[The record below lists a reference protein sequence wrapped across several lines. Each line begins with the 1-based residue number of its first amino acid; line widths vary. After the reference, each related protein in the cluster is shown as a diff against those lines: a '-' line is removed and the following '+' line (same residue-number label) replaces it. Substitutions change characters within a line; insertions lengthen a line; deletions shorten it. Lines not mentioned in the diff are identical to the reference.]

1 MSAAAPKK
9 TLTAAERQAKLQE
22 MLAKEEREAAE
33 RKQKLTEQIAAQ
45 AAKAEAEAVA
55 AAAKAQ
61 RNASLAAFGVP
72 VMKKSAAR
80 MTAAQRLALMMA
92 QNEGRATNVVDPAA
106 VKKAAEEAF
115 KSLAAPQKIE
125 YLRAKAAA
133 DVAEAEAKLAVYR
146 AKVDERLAR
155 DIAAVHKEVGDPAGA
170 LSDLVSAMASSSSM
184 AASSSSMAASPSAA
198 KAARRTTQQVFN
210 NLQRELAYEEG
221 RVARRARGEQV
232 SPRLKKTLKTTPE
245 RVLKLRANLASS
257 QMKLNSAATRKLAS
271 VAKKTSTKQKA
282 NSNAAALEAY
292 MAARAEKK
300 KAESGAASSRSNE

>member
-9 TLTAAERQAKLQE
+9 TLTAAERAVKLQA
-22 MLAKEEREAAE
+22 MLAKEEQEAAE

-45 AAKAEAEAVA
+45 AAKAEVEAVTL
-55 AAAKAQ
+55 AAKAQ

-72 VMKKSAAR
+72 VVKKSAAR

-92 QNEGRATNVVDPAA
+92 QNEGVATNVVDPAA
-106 VKKAAEEAF
+106 VKRAAEEAF
-115 KSLAAPQKIE
+115 KSLAAPQKVE

-146 AKVDERLAR
+146 AKVEERLAR
-155 DIAAVHKEVGDPAGA
+155 EIAAVHKEAGSPTEA
-170 LSDLVSAMASSSSM
+170 LSDLVSAM
-184 AASSSSMAASPSAA
+184 ASSSSMAASPSAA

-232 SPRLKKTLKTTPE
+232 SPRPKKTLKSTPE

-271 VAKKTSTKQKA
+271 ASKKSSTKEKA

-292 MAARAEKK
+292 MKARAEKK
-300 KAESGAASSRSNE
+300 KGESGAASASSRSNE

>member
-1 MSAAAPKK
+1 MSAAPKK
-9 TLTAAERQAKLQE
+9 ALTAAERQAKLQA
-22 MLAKEEREAAE
+22 MLAKEEQEAAE

-55 AAAKAQ
+55 LAAKAQ

-155 DIAAVHKEVGDPAGA
+155 DIAAVHKEAGSPAEA
-170 LSDLVSAMASSSSM
+170 LSDLVSAMASSSS
-184 AASSSSMAASPSAA
+184 SSMAASPASA
-198 KAARRTTQQVFN
+198 KSVRRTTQQVFN

-245 RVLKLRANLASS
+245 RVEKLRANLASS

-271 VAKKTSTKQKA
+271 AAKKTSTKQKA

-300 KAESGAASSRSNE
+300 KAESGAASASSRSNE

>member
-9 TLTAAERQAKLQE
+9 TLTAAERQAKLQA
-22 MLAKEEREAAE
+22 MLAKEEQEAAE

-55 AAAKAQ
+55 LAAKAS

-72 VMKKSAAR
+72 VVKKSAAR

-115 KSLAAPQKIE
+115 KALAAPQKIE

-133 DVAEAEAKLAVYR
+133 DVAEAEAKLVVYR
-146 AKVDERLAR
+146 VKVEERLAR
-155 DIAAVHKEVGDPAGA
+155 EIAAVQKEAGSPTEA

-184 AASSSSMAASPSAA
+184 AASPAAA

-245 RVLKLRANLASS
+245 RVEKLRANLASS

-271 VAKKTSTKQKA
+271 AARKTSTKQKS

-300 KAESGAASSRSNE
+300 KSESGAAAASSRSNE

>member
-1 MSAAAPKK
+1 MSAAPKK
-9 TLTAAERQAKLQE
+9 ALTAAERQAKLQD

-55 AAAKAQ
+55 LAAKAS

-72 VMKKSAAR
+72 VVKKSAAR

-115 KSLAAPQKIE
+115 KALAAPQKIE

-133 DVAEAEAKLAVYR
+133 DVAEAEAKLVVYR
-146 AKVDERLAR
+146 VKVEERLAR
-155 DIAAVHKEVGDPAGA
+155 EIAAVQKEAGSPTEA

-184 AASSSSMAASPSAA
+184 AASPAAA

-245 RVLKLRANLASS
+245 RVEKLRANLASS

-271 VAKKTSTKQKA
+271 AARKTSTKQKS

-300 KAESGAASSRSNE
+300 KSESGAAAASSRSNE

>member
-9 TLTAAERQAKLQE
+9 TLTAAERQAKLQA
-22 MLAKEEREAAE
+22 MLAKEEQEAAE

-55 AAAKAQ
+55 LAAKAQ

-72 VMKKSAAR
+72 VVKKSAAR

-115 KSLAAPQKIE
+115 KALAAPQKIE

-133 DVAEAEAKLAVYR
+133 DVAEAEAKLVVYR
-146 AKVDERLAR
+146 VKVEERLAR
-155 DIAAVHKEVGDPAGA
+155 EIAAVQKEAGSPTEA

-184 AASSSSMAASPSAA
+184 AASPAAA

-245 RVLKLRANLASS
+245 RVEKLRGNLASS

-271 VAKKTSTKQKA
+271 AAKKTSTKQKA

-300 KAESGAASSRSNE
+300 KSESGAASASSRSNE

>member
-1 MSAAAPKK
+1 MSAAPKK
-9 TLTAAERQAKLQE
+9 TLTAAERQAKLQA
-22 MLAKEEREAAE
+22 MLAKEEQEAAE

-55 AAAKAQ
+55 AAAKAS

-155 DIAAVHKEVGDPAGA
+155 DIAAVHKEAGSPAEA
-170 LSDLVSAMASSSSM
+170 LSDLVSAMASSSS
-184 AASSSSMAASPSAA
+184 SSMAASPASA
-198 KAARRTTQQVFN
+198 KSVRRTTQQVFN

-245 RVLKLRANLASS
+245 RVEKLRANLASS

-271 VAKKTSTKQKA
+271 AAKKTSTKQKA

-300 KAESGAASSRSNE
+300 KAEASGAAAARHNNNE

>member
-9 TLTAAERQAKLQE
+9 TLTAAERQAKLQA
-22 MLAKEEREAAE
+22 MLAKEEQEAAE

-55 AAAKAQ
+55 LAAKAQ

-72 VMKKSAAR
+72 VVKKSAAR

-115 KSLAAPQKIE
+115 KALAAPQKIE

-133 DVAEAEAKLAVYR
+133 DVAEAEAKLVVYR
-146 AKVDERLAR
+146 VKVEERLAR
-155 DIAAVHKEVGDPAGA
+155 EIAAVHKEAGSPTEA

-184 AASSSSMAASPSAA
+184 AASPAAA

-245 RVLKLRANLASS
+245 RVEKLRANLASS

-271 VAKKTSTKQKA
+271 AARKTSTKQKS

-300 KAESGAASSRSNE
+300 KAESSGAAAASSRSNE

>member
-1 MSAAAPKK
+1 MSAAPKK
-9 TLTAAERQAKLQE
+9 ALTAAERQAKLQD

-55 AAAKAQ
+55 LAAKAS

-72 VMKKSAAR
+72 VVKKSAAR

-92 QNEGRATNVVDPAA
+92 QNEGRATNVVDPTA

-115 KSLAAPQKIE
+115 KALAAPQKVE

-133 DVAEAEAKLAVYR
+133 DVAEAEAKLVVYR
-146 AKVDERLAR
+146 TKVEERLAR
-155 DIAAVHKEVGDPAGA
+155 EIAAVHKEAGSPTEA
-170 LSDLVSAMASSSSM
+170 LSDLVSAMASSSS
-184 AASSSSMAASPSAA
+184 SSMAASPAAA

-245 RVLKLRANLASS
+245 RVEKLRSNLASS

-271 VAKKTSTKQKA
+271 AAKKTSTKQKA

-300 KAESGAASSRSNE
+300 KSESGAAASASSRSNE

>member
-1 MSAAAPKK
+1 MSAAPKK
-9 TLTAAERQAKLQE
+9 TLTAAERQAKLQA
-22 MLAKEEREAAE
+22 MLAKEEQEAAE

-55 AAAKAQ
+55 ATAKAS

-155 DIAAVHKEVGDPAGA
+155 DIAAVHKEAGSPAEA
-170 LSDLVSAMASSSSM
+170 LSELVSAMASSSS
-184 AASSSSMAASPSAA
+184 SSMAASPASA
-198 KAARRTTQQVFN
+198 KSVRRTTQQVFN

-282 NSNAAALEAY
+282 NNNAAALEAY

-300 KAESGAASSRSNE
+300 KAESGAASASSRSNE

>member
-1 MSAAAPKK
+1 MSAAPKK
-9 TLTAAERQAKLQE
+9 ALTAAERQAKLQD

-55 AAAKAQ
+55 LAAKAS

-72 VMKKSAAR
+72 VVKKSAAR

-115 KSLAAPQKIE
+115 KALAAPQKVE

-133 DVAEAEAKLAVYR
+133 DVAEAEAKLVVYR
-146 AKVDERLAR
+146 VKVEERLAR
-155 DIAAVHKEVGDPAGA
+155 EIAAVHKEAGSPTEA
-170 LSDLVSAMASSSSM
+170 LSDLVSAMASSSS
-184 AASSSSMAASPSAA
+184 SSMAASPAAA

-245 RVLKLRANLASS
+245 RVEKLRTNLATS
-257 QMKLNSAATRKLAS
+257 QMKLNSAATRKRAS
-271 VAKKTSTKQKA
+271 AAKKTSTKQKA

-300 KAESGAASSRSNE
+300 KSESGAAAASSRSNE

>member
-9 TLTAAERQAKLQE
+9 TLTAAERQAKLQD
-22 MLAKEEREAAE
+22 MLAKGEREAAE

-61 RNASLAAFGVP
+61 RNASLAVFGVP
-72 VMKKSAAR
+72 VAQKSKAR
-80 MTAAQRLALMMA
+80 MSAAQRLEMLMA

-115 KSLAAPQKIE
+115 KALAAPQKIE

-146 AKVDERLAR
+146 SKVEERLAR
-155 DIAAVHKEVGDPAGA
+155 EIAAVHKEAGSPTEA
-170 LSDLVSAMASSSSM
+170 LSDLVSAMS
-184 AASSSSMAASPSAA
+184 SSSSMAASPAAA

-245 RVLKLRANLASS
+245 RVEKLRANLASS
-257 QMKLNSAATRKLAS
+257 QMKLNSAATRKLESERKKSAS
-271 VAKKTSTKQKA
+271 KLKA

-292 MAARAEKK
+292 MRARAEKK
-300 KAESGAASSRSNE
+300 KAESSGAAAASSRSNE

>member
-9 TLTAAERQAKLQE
+9 TLTAAERQAKLQA
-22 MLAKEEREAAE
+22 MLAKEEQEAAE

-55 AAAKAQ
+55 LAAKAQ

-72 VMKKSAAR
+72 VVKKSAAR

-115 KSLAAPQKIE
+115 KALAAPQKVE

-133 DVAEAEAKLAVYR
+133 DVAEAEAKLVVYR
-146 AKVDERLAR
+146 VKVEERLAR
-155 DIAAVHKEVGDPAGA
+155 EIAAVQKEAGSPTEA

-184 AASSSSMAASPSAA
+184 AASPAAA

-245 RVLKLRANLASS
+245 RVEKLRANLASS

-271 VAKKTSTKQKA
+271 AARKTSTKQKS

-300 KAESGAASSRSNE
+300 KSESGAAAASSRSNE

>member
-1 MSAAAPKK
+1 MSAAPKK
-9 TLTAAERQAKLQE
+9 TLTAAERQAKLQA
-22 MLAKEEREAAE
+22 MLAKEEQEAAE

-55 AAAKAQ
+55 LAAKAS

-72 VMKKSAAR
+72 VVKKSAAR

-115 KSLAAPQKIE
+115 KALAAPQKVE

-133 DVAEAEAKLAVYR
+133 DVAEAEAKLVVYR
-146 AKVDERLAR
+146 VKVEERLAR
-155 DIAAVHKEVGDPAGA
+155 EIAAVHKEAGSPTEA

-184 AASSSSMAASPSAA
+184 AASPAAA

-245 RVLKLRANLASS
+245 RVEKLRANLASS

-271 VAKKTSTKQKA
+271 AAKKTSTKQKA

-300 KAESGAASSRSNE
+300 KSESGAASASSRSNNA

>member
-1 MSAAAPKK
+1 MSTPKK
-9 TLTAAERQAKLQE
+9 TLTAAERQAKLQA
-22 MLAKEEREAAE
+22 MLAKEEQEAAE

-55 AAAKAQ
+55 LAAKAQ

-72 VMKKSAAR
+72 VGSAPKR
-80 MTAAQRLALMMA
+80 LTAEQKLRLMMA

-115 KSLAAPQKIE
+115 KALAAPQKIE

-133 DVAEAEAKLAVYR
+133 DIAEAEAKLGVYKL
-146 AKVDERLAR
+146 KVEERLAR
-155 DIAAVHKEVGDPAGA
+155 DIAAVHKEAGSPAEA
-170 LSDLVSAMASSSSM
+170 LSDLVSAMS
-184 AASSSSMAASPSAA
+184 SSSSMAASPASA
-198 KAARRTTQQVFN
+198 KAVRRTTQQVFN

-221 RVARRARGEQV
+221 RVQRRAEGKAL
-232 SPRLKKTLKTTPE
+232 SPRPTKTRKATPE
-245 RVLKLRANLASS
+245 RVRNLQAKLAES
-257 QMKLNSAATRKLAS
+257 QMRLNAAATRKAAS
-271 VAKKTSTKQKA
+271 GVKKSAAKQKA
-282 NSNAAALEAY
+282 NSNTARLEAY

>member
-1 MSAAAPKK
+1 MSAAPKK
-9 TLTAAERQAKLQE
+9 TLTAAERQAKLQA
-22 MLAKEEREAAE
+22 MLAKEEQEAAE

-55 AAAKAQ
+55 LAAKAS

-72 VMKKSAAR
+72 VVKKSAAR

-92 QNEGRATNVVDPAA
+92 QNEGTATNVVDPAA

-115 KSLAAPQKIE
+115 KALAAPQKIE

-133 DVAEAEAKLAVYR
+133 DVAEAEAKLVVYR
-146 AKVDERLAR
+146 VKVEERLAR
-155 DIAAVHKEVGDPAGA
+155 EIAAVHKEAGSPTEA
-170 LSDLVSAMASSSSM
+170 LSDLVSAMASSSS
-184 AASSSSMAASPSAA
+184 SSMAASPAAA

-245 RVLKLRANLASS
+245 RVEKLRANLASS

-271 VAKKTSTKQKA
+271 ASKKTSLKQKA
-282 NSNAAALEAY
+282 NNNAAALEAY

-300 KAESGAASSRSNE
+300 KSESGAAAASSRSNE

>member
-1 MSAAAPKK
+1 MSAAASKK
-9 TLTAAERQAKLQE
+9 TLTAAERQAKLQA
-22 MLAKEEREAAE
+22 MLAKEEQEAAE

-55 AAAKAQ
+55 LAAKAS

-72 VMKKSAAR
+72 VVKKSAAR

-115 KSLAAPQKIE
+115 KALAAPQKVE

-133 DVAEAEAKLAVYR
+133 DVAEAEAKLVVYR
-146 AKVDERLAR
+146 VKVEERLAR
-155 DIAAVHKEVGDPAGA
+155 EIAAVQKEAGSPTEA

-184 AASSSSMAASPSAA
+184 AASPAAA

-245 RVLKLRANLASS
+245 RVEKLRANLASS

-271 VAKKTSTKQKA
+271 AARKTSTKQKS

-300 KAESGAASSRSNE
+300 KSESGAAAASSRSNE

>member
-1 MSAAAPKK
+1 MSAAASKK
-9 TLTAAERQAKLQE
+9 TLTAAERQAKLQA
-22 MLAKEEREAAE
+22 MLAKEEQEAAE

-55 AAAKAQ
+55 LAAKAS

-72 VMKKSAAR
+72 VVKKSAAR

-115 KSLAAPQKIE
+115 KALAAPQKVE

-133 DVAEAEAKLAVYR
+133 DVAEAEAKLVVYR
-146 AKVDERLAR
+146 VKVEERLAR
-155 DIAAVHKEVGDPAGA
+155 EIAAVHKEAGSPTEA
-170 LSDLVSAMASSSSM
+170 LSDLVSAMASSSS
-184 AASSSSMAASPSAA
+184 SSMAASPAAA

-245 RVLKLRANLASS
+245 RVEKLRGNLASS

-271 VAKKTSTKQKA
+271 AAKKTSTKQKA

-300 KAESGAASSRSNE
+300 KSESGAAAASSRSNE

>member
-9 TLTAAERQAKLQE
+9 TLTAAERQAKLQA
-22 MLAKEEREAAE
+22 MLAKEEQEAAE

-55 AAAKAQ
+55 LAAKAQ

-72 VMKKSAAR
+72 VVKKSAAR

-115 KSLAAPQKIE
+115 KALAAPQKIE

-133 DVAEAEAKLAVYR
+133 DVAEAEAKLVVYR
-146 AKVDERLAR
+146 VKVEERLAR
-155 DIAAVHKEVGDPAGA
+155 EIAAVQKEAGSPTEA

-184 AASSSSMAASPSAA
+184 AASPAAA

-245 RVLKLRANLASS
+245 RVEKLRANLASS

-271 VAKKTSTKQKA
+271 AARKTSTKQKS

-300 KAESGAASSRSNE
+300 KSESGAAAASSRSNE

>member
-1 MSAAAPKK
+1 MSAAPKK
-9 TLTAAERQAKLQE
+9 TLTAAERQAKLQA
-22 MLAKEEREAAE
+22 MLAKEEQEAAE

-45 AAKAEAEAVA
+45 AAKAEAEAMA
-55 AAAKAQ
+55 LAAKAS

-72 VMKKSAAR
+72 VVKKSAAR

-115 KSLAAPQKIE
+115 KALAAPQKVE

-133 DVAEAEAKLAVYR
+133 DVAEAEAKLVVYR
-146 AKVDERLAR
+146 VKVEERLAR
-155 DIAAVHKEVGDPAGA
+155 EIAAVHKEAGSPTEA

-184 AASSSSMAASPSAA
+184 AASPAAA

-245 RVLKLRANLASS
+245 RVEKLRSNLASS

-271 VAKKTSTKQKA
+271 AAKKTSTKQKA

-300 KAESGAASSRSNE
+300 KSESGAAAASSRSNE

>member
-1 MSAAAPKK
+1 MSAAPKK

-55 AAAKAQ
+55 AAAKAS

-72 VMKKSAAR
+72 VVKKSAAR

-146 AKVDERLAR
+146 AKVEERLAR
-155 DIAAVHKEVGDPAGA
+155 DIAAVHKEAGDPAEA
-170 LSDLVSAMASSSSM
+170 LSDLVSAMASSSS
-184 AASSSSMAASPSAA
+184 SSMAASPASA
-198 KAARRTTQQVFN
+198 KSVRRTTQQVFN

-221 RVARRARGEQV
+221 RVQRRARGEQV
-232 SPRLKKTLKTTPE
+232 SPRLKKTLKSTPE
-245 RVLKLRANLASS
+245 RVKKLQANLAAS

-271 VAKKTSTKQKA
+271 AAKKTSTKQKA

-300 KAESGAASSRSNE
+300 KAESGAASASSRSNE

>member
-1 MSAAAPKK
+1 MSAAASKK
-9 TLTAAERQAKLQE
+9 TLTAAERQAKLQA
-22 MLAKEEREAAE
+22 MLAKEEQEAAE

-55 AAAKAQ
+55 LAAKAS

-72 VMKKSAAR
+72 VVKKSAAR

-115 KSLAAPQKIE
+115 KALAAPQKIE

-133 DVAEAEAKLAVYR
+133 DVAEAEAKLVVYR
-146 AKVDERLAR
+146 VKVEERLAR
-155 DIAAVHKEVGDPAGA
+155 EIAAVHKEAGSPTEA
-170 LSDLVSAMASSSSM
+170 LSDLVSAMASSSS
-184 AASSSSMAASPSAA
+184 SSMAASPAAA

-245 RVLKLRANLASS
+245 RVEKLRGNLASS

-271 VAKKTSTKQKA
+271 AAKKTSTKQKA

-300 KAESGAASSRSNE
+300 KAESSGAAAASSRSNE